1 MTVWIPLAKS
11 LGSVLVVG
19 AGGVAGFAM
28 AGRLE
33 SHLRELQRLEAALLC
48 LEGEISYSLTP
59 LPEALQR
66 AGERAG
72 GAIGA
77 LFERF
82 GALTGFSQRRTAVEA
97 LHEALAGCGDGVSAP
112 VKELLVD
119 LSLYLGTSGHKE
131 QSRFIEMSIDKAKRL
146 RLQFEDECRKQA
158 KLYRYLGLLGGAC
171 VAIILL

>member
-1 MTVWIPLAKS
+1 MSAWVPLAKTAGS
-11 LGSVLVVG
+11 LLVVG
-19 AGGVAGFAM
+19 AGGVVGFAM

-33 SHLRELQRLEAALLC
+33 SQLRELQRLETALLC

-72 GAIGA
+72 GAVGA
-77 LFERF
+77 LFCSF
-82 GALTGFSQRRTAVEA
+82 GALTGLSQRRTAAEA
-97 LHEALAGCGDGVSAP
+97 LREALAESGDGVTAP

-131 QSRFIEMSIDKAKRL
+131 QARFIEMSIDKAKRL
-146 RLQFEDECRKQA
+146 RQEFEDECRKRA